1 MAKGVS
7 RACAICWILAAAPA
21 WADDTEQ
28 TAAKAQAAEVVTLAK
43 LAPLLCPAVEADDRA
58 IHDLLNHA
66 EISEQ
71 DIVDP
76 HVFGAQ
82 DERVAHNF
90 AQSFKDNGVQTC
102 EDVFTYLGPDGV
114 KMLRRKADAPG

>member
-1 MAKGVS
+1 MAKGLS
-7 RACAICWILAAAPA
+7 RVCAICWVLAAGPA
-21 WADDTEQ
+21 WAQDEQ

-43 LAPLLCPAVEADDRA
+43 LAPLLCPAIEADDRA
-58 IHDLLNHA
+58 IHDLLTHA

-76 HVFGAQ
+76 QVFGPQ
-82 DERVAHNF
+82 DERVAQNF

-114 KMLRRKADAPG
+114 KMLRRKAGAPG